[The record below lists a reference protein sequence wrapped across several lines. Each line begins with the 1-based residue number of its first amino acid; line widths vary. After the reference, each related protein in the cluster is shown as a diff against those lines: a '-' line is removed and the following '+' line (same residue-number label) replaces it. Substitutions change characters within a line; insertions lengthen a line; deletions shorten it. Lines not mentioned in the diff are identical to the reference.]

1 MLIGYFLTILGI
13 NAIFCF
19 IRTSNRQV
27 VGMGKNNTSFKVGY
41 DAKRFVPVNNGL
53 VEYHTRLGELLR
65 EQSLDAVSFLVNT
78 MNNDKASLKLRVTA
92 AHTILDRGLGKP
104 VDRVVLA
111 SVDSGG
117 SVDPATL
124 DTAELERII
133 SKLDDKEGI
142 IDGEFTESL

>member
-1 MLIGYFLTILGI
+1 MLVGYFLTSLVMNGI
-13 NAIFCF
+13 FSL

-78 MNNDKASLKLRVTA
+78 MNNEKAALKLRVTA
-92 AHTILDRGLGKP
+92 SQEILNRGLGK
-104 VDRVVLA
+104 
-111 SVDSGG
+111 SVDIVVHQGLDNG
-117 SVDPATL
+117 DTIDPTTL

-142 IDGEFTESL
+142 IEGDFTESL